1 MFCAVPQGFQG
12 PMLPASLDRAEP
24 PSREV
29 LCYLI
34 TFKKTYQAKFL
45 ICMLQAFSHFQN
57 DQKTK
62 YIEFLILNYFS

>member
-1 MFCAVPQGFQG
+1 MYATIFRGLLSPEVMFCAVPQGFQG
-12 PMLPASLDRAEP
+12 PMLPASLGRAEP

-34 TFKKTYQAKFL
+34 TFGKTYQAKFS

-57 DQKTK
+57 G
-62 YIEFLILNYFS
+62 